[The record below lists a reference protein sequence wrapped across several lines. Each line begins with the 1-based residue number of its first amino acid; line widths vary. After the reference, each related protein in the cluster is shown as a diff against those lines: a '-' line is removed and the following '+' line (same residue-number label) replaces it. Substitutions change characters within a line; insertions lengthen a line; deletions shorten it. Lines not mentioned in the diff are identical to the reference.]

1 MSLIALQHCRV
12 FDGSS
17 AEILEDATV
26 IIEDNRIREVSGS
39 SNASQSAEKINL
51 NGAFLMP
58 GLIDAHVHVCA
69 AQVNLSSNDEV
80 PPTMRALF
88 ASKTMGASLQRGFT
102 SLRDAGGA
110 DWVLARASETGLI
123 EGPRLFFSGS
133 ALSQTGGH
141 GDMRVP
147 QKYRGGCACA
157 YQGGISRLADGE
169 DAVRLAAREELR
181 LGATQIKIMAS
192 GGASSPTDP
201 ITMLQ
206 YTETEIR
213 AAVEEARRWDT
224 YVMAHAY
231 TGDAIRRCVNNGV
244 RSIEHGNLIDADAAQ
259 TVASANAFVVPTL
272 VTYAA
277 LAEEGAALGFDPVSV
292 EKIAQVR
299 EVGLRS
305 LEICRDAGVNMGFG
319 TDLLG
324 ALENWQSH
332 EFAIRSEV
340 LSPIEIL
347 RSVTSINAALLQRSG
362 ELGCVAPG
370 ALADL
375 IVVKGDPM
383 RDIGILARP
392 EENLLAVI
400 KDGRFYKN
408 RISDA

>member
-1 MSLIALQHCRV
+1 LIALQHCRV
-12 FDGSS
+12 FDGCSS
-17 AEILEDATV
+17 EILEDATV
-26 IIEDNRIREVSGS
+26 IIEGKRIREVSS
-39 SNASQSAEKINL
+39 SGTASHLAKKIDL
-51 NGAFLMP
+51 KGAFLMP

-69 AQVNLSSNDEV
+69 AQVNLSANDEV

-88 ASKTMGASLQRGFT
+88 ARKFMEASLQRGFT

-110 DWVLARASETGLI
+110 DWVLAKASEMGLI

-141 GDMRVP
+141 GDLRLP
-147 QKYRGGCACA
+147 QQYRGGCACA
-157 YQGGISRLADGE
+157 YEGGISRLADGE

-181 LGATQIKIMAS
+181 QGATQIKIMAS
-192 GGASSPTDP
+192 GGASSPSDS

-206 YTETEIR
+206 YTGSEIR
-213 AAVEEARRWDT
+213 AAVDEAQRWGT

-231 TGDAIRRCVNNGV
+231 TGDAIRRCVDNGV
-244 RSIEHGNLIDADAAQ
+244 RSIEHGNLIDKEAAQ
-259 TVASANAFVVPTL
+259 TLASANAFVVPTL

-277 LAEEGAALGFDPVSV
+277 LAEEGAVLGYGPVSV

-299 EVGLRS
+299 DVGLHS
-305 LEICRDAGVNMGFG
+305 LEICRDANVNIGFG

-324 ALENWQSH
+324 ALENWQSK
-332 EFAIRSEV
+332 EFEIRSEV

-347 RSVTSINAALLQRSG
+347 RSATSINALLLQRSG
-362 ELGCVAPG
+362 DLGCVAPG

-375 IVVKGDPM
+375 IVVQGDPM
-383 RDIGILARP
+383 RDIGILSRP

-400 KDGRFYKN
+400 KDGRFYKD
-408 RISDA
+408 RLSDA

>member
-1 MSLIALQHCRV
+1 MSLIALQHCHV

-17 AEILEDATV
+17 TEILEDATV
-26 IIEDNRIREVSGS
+26 IIEDNRIREVGDSGT
-39 SNASQSAEKINL
+39 APQLAKRIDL
-51 NGAFLMP
+51 KGAFLMP

-69 AQVNLSSNDEV
+69 AQVNLSANDEV
-80 PPTMRALF
+80 PPTMRALI
-88 ASKTMGASLQRGFT
+88 ACKSMEASLQRGFT

-110 DWVLARASETGLI
+110 DWVLAKASETGLI

-141 GDMRVP
+141 GDMRAP

-157 YQGGISRLADGE
+157 YVGGISRLADGE

-181 LGATQIKIMAS
+181 QGATQIKIMAS

-201 ITMLQ
+201 IAMLQ

-231 TGDAIRRCVNNGV
+231 TGDAIRRCVKNGV
-244 RSIEHGNLIDADAAQ
+244 RSIEHGNLIDEDAAQ
-259 TVASANAFVVPTL
+259 ALASANAYIVPTL

-277 LAEEGAALGFDPVSV
+277 LAEEGAALGYDRISID
-292 EKIAQVR
+292 KIAQVR
-299 EVGLRS
+299 EVGMRS
-305 LEICRDAGVNMGFG
+305 IEICRDAGVNIGFG

-324 ALENWQSH
+324 SLQHWQSR
-332 EFAIRSEV
+332 EFVIRGEV

-347 RSVTSINAALLQRSG
+347 RSATSMNAALLQRRG

-375 IVVKGDPM
+375 IVVKGDPT

-400 KDGRFYKN
+400 KDGRFYKDHITN
-408 RISDA
+408 A